1 MTPVQLLQS
10 QGVTPCGIGRDDDA
24 VLRTAACHNMAWRHN
39 LQSQATLAHP
49 PPGWTKTPLFL
60 ELSALK
66 EHVAAPCRNGGPD
79 VVALHA

>member
-1 MTPVQLLQS
+1 MTPGKLQAIARS
-10 QGVTPCGIGRDDDA
+10 YPCGIARDDDA